1 MMQRL
6 RNHWAKESSSGFL
19 APLFCFVCMH
29 AKLLQLCP
37 TLCNSMDYSPPGS
50 SVHGNFPGKNTG
62 VCCHSLLQGIFRPR
76 ERRRNLTLQKEMRS
90 VRKILWV
97 FQALV
102 LEIFKTPLETFYY
115 IILFIESPRK
125 FTLIKSGRAIR
136 VYLGM
141 GWRRMKTGEKLPRGW
156 WSSWDRWVYSFP

>member
-1 MMQRL
+1 M
-6 RNHWAKESSSGFL
+6 WFL
-19 APLFCFVCMH
+19 LF
-29 AKLLQLCP
+29 AKLIISLWKNKLQIQSPQKFSLP
-37 TLCNSMDYSPPGS
+37 TIHYTSSPAFLSLSYLHFSHIDIMKFLYIWFCACMQTKWLQSFPSLYNPIASSPPGS

-115 IILFIESPRK
+115 IILFAS
-125 FTLIKSGRAIR
+125 IR
-136 VYLGM
+136 
-141 GWRRMKTGEKLPRGW
+141 
-156 WSSWDRWVYSFP
+156 